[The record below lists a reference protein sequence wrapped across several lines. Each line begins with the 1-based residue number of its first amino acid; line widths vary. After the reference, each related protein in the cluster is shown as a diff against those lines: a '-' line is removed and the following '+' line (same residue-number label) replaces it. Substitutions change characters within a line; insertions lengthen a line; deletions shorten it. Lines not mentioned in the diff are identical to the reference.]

1 MLFKKRF
8 GGNLGKTSLCK
19 IRNWHIMEKKISV
32 NTGTQVIIHN
42 HKLLLDMIMES
53 SKDVRFAAISDM
65 NEKILW
71 SSTRTDVKH
80 ILTLE
85 ETKETLKRAISA
97 WKSRFNI
104 THKVG
109 REMYTI
115 TAYDK
120 IKRVTIPLD
129 KDHMLFITLD
139 NECTA
144 KYGKLTNLGP
154 IMSIVD
160 WEILN

>member
-1 MLFKKRF
+1 
-8 GGNLGKTSLCK
+8 LGKTSLCT

-32 NTGTQVIIHN
+32 NTGTQVIIPN

-53 SKDVRFAAISDM
+53 SKDVRFAAVSDM
-65 NEKILW
+65 NGKILW
-71 SSTRTDVKH
+71 SSTRTNVKH

-104 THKVG
+104 TYKVG